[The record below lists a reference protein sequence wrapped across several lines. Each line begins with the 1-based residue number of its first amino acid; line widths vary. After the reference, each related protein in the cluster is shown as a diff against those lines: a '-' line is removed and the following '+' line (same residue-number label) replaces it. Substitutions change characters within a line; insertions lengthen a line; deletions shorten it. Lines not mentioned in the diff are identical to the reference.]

1 MKNKIIILLLL
12 CALTLSLFTGCTKA
26 NINGTD
32 EGRTLFIYMCGS
44 NLETK
49 QGLASKNIDELLTAD
64 KGDLN
69 IVIQTGGTNIWRH
82 HGISSTETQRY
93 EIKDGKLKLLE
104 SLEQKNMGEAE
115 TLTDFLKWG
124 QKNYPTNHNML
135 ILWDH
140 GGGSAKGVCF
150 DENYS
155 FDALTLTELNTAL
168 KKAKLN
174 NKFDIVGFDACLMAS
189 IETAYTVK
197 NYSKYMIASE
207 EIVPSGGWDY
217 KSVVKAFA
225 SGKSEKKIGKQICDS
240 FMKKC
245 RNHEQELYST
255 LSVFDLSKFKPMIKK
270 FSEAA
275 EYLNRV
281 SGTKNYFSQVLNAA
295 RQSEKF
301 GVDNVFKGSS
311 NMVDFIDFNNLVIIF
326 DLFAYKEKDDF
337 VVYSVNSGERN
348 NSGVSFFYPLN
359 VEQKEIEEYISLGIC
374 KEYNDFLR
382 EYYLDAPDTTI
393 EFKDKGSVTKDGVFR
408 VSLTEDSHKYL
419 ASVNY
424 LLIETDKDG
433 KQRII
438 RSDADTVNDW
448 EKLIFKSDFKGVI
461 PALKGHRMYS
471 KLHVDRETFLD
482 YECPAIVNGKETYFR
497 YYYTP
502 KDNSYFSPGTC
513 DGFDENGLPVNEFK
527 ALKDGDKIR
536 LATDISL
543 SGDKIDYGKEFVFN
557 EDDNVTKIRLDG
569 KEYQYVFVV
578 TDIFG
583 KSYYSDTAT
592 FEKRGKTFKAVKTEP
607 YTFDF
612 IIE

>member
-1 MKNKIIILLLL
+1 MKNKIIVLVLL
-12 CALTLSLFTGCTKA
+12 CALAVSLFTGCGNT
-26 NINGTD
+26 NINGTV

-49 QGLASKNIDELLTAD
+49 QGLAGKNIDELLAAD
-64 KGDLN
+64 TDGLN
-69 IVIQTGGTNIWRH
+69 IVIQTGGAKTWRSH
-82 HGISSTETQRY
+82 DISESNNQRY
-93 EIKDGKLKLLE
+93 EIKDGKLTLLKDLSQE
-104 SLEQKNMGEAE
+104 NMGEAD

-124 QKNYPTNHNML
+124 QKKYPTKNNML
-135 ILWDH
+135 VLWDH

-155 FDALTLTELNTAL
+155 FDALTLTELKSAL
-168 KKAKLN
+168 KGAKLK
-174 NKFDIVGFDACLMAS
+174 NKFDIIGFDACLMAS
-189 IETAYTVK
+189 IETAAMVK
-197 NYSKYMIASE
+197 DYAKYMIASE
-207 EIVPSGGWDY
+207 EIVPAGGWDY
-217 KSVVKAFA
+217 KTVAKAFK
-225 SGKSEKKIGKQICDS
+225 SGKSEKQIGKQICDS

-245 RNHEQELYST
+245 KDNEQELFST
-255 LSVFDLSKFKPMIKK
+255 LSVFDLSKLKPMIKK

-275 EYLNRV
+275 RYLNRV
-281 SGTKNYFSQVLNAA
+281 AGTENYFSQVLNAA

-301 GVDNVFKGSS
+301 GVDNVFDGSA
-311 NMVDFIDFNNLVIIF
+311 NMVDFIDFNGLVNIK
-326 DLFAYKEKDDF
+326 DLFAWNETKKF

-374 KEYNDFLR
+374 KEYNDFLS
-382 EYYLDAPDTTI
+382 EYYLNAPDTTL
-393 EFKDKGSVTKDGVFR
+393 EFNDKGSVTKDGAFR

-424 LLIETDKDG
+424 LLMETDKDG

-438 RSDADTVNDW
+438 RSDVDIVNDW
-448 EKLIFKSDFKGVI
+448 KNLIFKSDFKGVV

-471 KLHVDRETFLD
+471 KLHVDREFFLD
-482 YECPAIVNGKETYFR
+482 YECPAIVNGKKTYIR

-502 KDNSYFSPGTC
+502 KDKSYIIPGIC
-513 DGFDENGLPVNEFK
+513 DGFDENGLPINVFG
-527 ALKDGDKIR
+527 ALINGDKIR
-536 LATDISL
+536 LATDVSL
-543 SGDKIDYGKEFVFN
+543 SGDKINYGKEFVFN

-569 KEYQYVFVV
+569 KEYQYVFVA

-592 FEKRGKTFKAVKTEP
+592 FEKQGNIFRATKTEP
-607 YTFDF
+607 YTT
-612 IIE
+612 E